1 MNFWMLTDIHP
12 TERSDSVL
20 TVQIDESAVREEV
33 RRKIAEL
40 VKEVDADMVF
50 WDRKELM
57 KRTCMSWN
65 FIQEQFFFDPGFPK
79 FKVGSKWYFPARETR
94 EFLEK
99 CLGKKGGDT
108 HVLV

>member
-1 MNFWMLTDIHP
+1 NFWMLTDIHP

-40 VKEVDADMVF
+40 VKEVDAEMVF

-65 FIQEQFFFDPGFPK
+65 FIQEQFFFDPRFPK
-79 FKVGSKWYFPARETR
+79 FKVGSKWYFPAREAR
-94 EFLEK
+94 EFLETW
-99 CLGKKGGDT
+99 LREQKGR
-108 HVLV
+108 